1 MKKLCLLASTLL
13 FGCSQFTTAPMYHD
27 TATYGNEAD
36 AMAVLTIDV
45 LDHAFLTDETISGK
59 ITFNI
64 DKFPYRKTYKN
75 CDTGSSEEDPIT
87 DCTSQLNVTKTKN
100 SYHVT
105 MSHAYLSS
113 IESHPDGT
121 LSPAVTHDQFDIK
134 VSKSSF
140 KDGMYKAF
148 ISAETNGDQV
158 VSYFKVKMK
167 EL

>member
-13 FGCSQFTTAPMYHD
+13 FGCSQHSSAPMYHD

-45 LDHAFLTDETISGK
+45 LDHTFLTDETISGK

-64 DKFPYRKTYKN
+64 DKFPYIKTYNN
-75 CDTGSSEEDPIT
+75 CDTGSSDEEPIT
-87 DCTSQLNVTKTKN
+87 GCTSQLNVTKTKGIYN
-100 SYHVT
+100 VT

-113 IESHPDGT
+113 MESLPDGT
-121 LSPAVTHDQFDIK
+121 LSSAITQNQFDIK
-134 VSKSSF
+134 INESSL
-140 KDGMYKAF
+140 KGGMYKA
-148 ISAETNGDQV
+148 IMNAEKHGDEV

-167 EL
+167 VL